1 MGCGYVHCHETPP
14 VYALI
19 DVNSMYCSCEEAF
32 MVRKLE
38 KRFKNTLTMK
48 PPVRN
53 AVMT

>member
-32 MVRKLE
+32 RPDLRGRPVVVLSNNDLSGE
-38 KRFKNTLTMK
+38 KR
-48 PPVRN
+48 
-53 AVMT
+53 